1 MFNHNQ
7 TKIDL
12 LIEQDFEIF
21 KEFQITL
28 PSLIRLNYNFY
39 GWIQFNIITIRGG
52 QQGFDLAMQQCI
64 WA

>member
-28 PSLIRLNYNFY
+28 PSLIGLNYNFY
-39 GWIQFNIITIRGG
+39 GWTQFNIITVRGG
-52 QQGFDLAMQQCI
+52 
-64 WA
+64 